1 MYCNK
6 RLCVSW
12 SVRVIPPESIS
23 PHSPS
28 YPRCCCMWRAN
39 LQLCSGLFGQW
50 SLLRKCSRLVLK
62 PQLQSLISVL
72 KCSWSWWGIPDQT
85 QRLPSPG
92 KESLK
97 ERDILRDQHVL
108 KIRWSWVHP
117 HWFAANLNRLQ
128 VQDDSKVKI
137 EQLENAL
144 DEYMYKSLLRTVGIL
159 CMSELCKTRQTQFL
173 FIWRK

>member
-108 KIRWSWVHP
+108 KIRWSWVP
-117 HWFAANLNRLQ
+117 PAVGQGLGVSWLVCSKSQPSPSSRRQ
-128 VQDDSKVKI
+128 QSQDR
-137 EQLENAL
+137 A
-144 DEYMYKSLLRTVGIL
+144 
-159 CMSELCKTRQTQFL
+159 TRECSR
-173 FIWRK
+173 WVHV